1 MYNMIKTHI
10 KESMK
15 DKNIIKK
22 DVLKMVLDKARAIM
36 KQKNPTG
43 TDEVIPDDIILQ
55 AVQQEYNQL
64 NKAIEEMN
72 KEDKK
77 HGNTNCQESDY
88 YNITNFKISIL
99 KEYLPRQMTRE
110 EVVVAVHEILDGGD
124 YVNFGMMM
132 KAVMSQLRGKAD
144 ARLIKEVVES
154 L

>member
-1 MYNMIKTHI
+1 MYNVIKVHI
-10 KESMK
+10 KEAMK
-15 DKNIIKK
+15 EKNLLKK

-43 TDEVIPDDIILQ
+43 ADEVIPDDIILQ

-77 HGNTNCQESDY
+77 HGNTNCQNSDY
-88 YNITNFKISIL
+88 YSATKHKAAIL
-99 KEYLPRQMTRE
+99 SEYLPKQMTRE
-110 EVVVAVHEILDGGD
+110 EVVAAVHEILDGEEFIG
-124 YVNFGMMM
+124 FGLMM
-132 KAVMSQLRGKAD
+132 KKVMSELKGKAD
-144 ARLIKEVVES
+144 ARLIREVVES

>member
-1 MYNMIKTHI
+1 MYFTIKAHI
-10 KESMK
+10 KEAMK
-15 DKNIIKK
+15 DKNLLRK

-43 TDEVIPDDIILQ
+43 TDEVIPDDMILQ

-77 HGNTNCQESDY
+77 HGNTNCQDSDY
-88 YNITNFKISIL
+88 YSATKGKISIL
-99 KEYLPRQMTRE
+99 GEYLPKQMTRE
-110 EVVVAVHEILDGGD
+110 EVVAAVHEILDGGD

-144 ARLIKEVVES
+144 SRLIKEVVES

>member
-1 MYNMIKTHI
+1 MYSIIKTHI
-10 KESMK
+10 KEAMK
-15 DKNIIKK
+15 NKDIVKK

-72 KEDKK
+72 KKDTEN
-77 HGNTNCQESDY
+77 GNTNCKDSDY
-88 YNITNFKISIL
+88 YHTTKLKISIL
-99 KEYLPRQMTRE
+99 HDYLPKQMTRE
-110 EVVVAVHEILDGGD
+110 EVIAAVHEILDGGD

>member
-1 MYNMIKTHI
+1 MYQNIKTNI
-10 KESMK
+10 KEAMK
-15 DKNIIKK
+15 KKNLLKK

-43 TDEVIPDDIILQ
+43 TDEVIPDDVILQ
-55 AVQQEYNQL
+55 AVQQEHNQL
-64 NKAIEEMN
+64 KKAIEEMN
-72 KEDKK
+72 KKDAEN
-77 HGNTNCQESDY
+77 GNSNCRDSDY
-88 YNITNFKISIL
+88 YNAIKCKISIL
-99 KEYLPRQMTRE
+99 HDYLPKQMTRE
-110 EVVVAVHEILDGGD
+110 EVVAAVHEILDGGD

>member
-1 MYNMIKTHI
+1 MYFTIKAHI
-10 KESMK
+10 KKAMK
-15 DKNIIKK
+15 DKDIVRK

-36 KQKNPTG
+36 KQKNPTN
-43 TDEVIPDDIILQ
+43 TDEIIPDDVILQ

-64 NKAIEEMN
+64 NKAIEEM
-72 KEDKK
+72 KK
-77 HGNTNCQESDY
+77 KDIENGNTNCKDSDY
-88 YNITNFKISIL
+88 YNITKLKISIL
-99 KEYLPRQMTRE
+99 HDYLPKQMTRE
-110 EVVVAVHEILDGGD
+110 EVVTAVHEILDCGD